1 MNKLRRK
8 PIVGLALGSGS
19 ARGWAHFGV
28 LHALREA
35 GISPDI
41 ICGTSIGS
49 LVGATYAAGEMDAFE
64 SWVLGLGKRKVF
76 GFMDFNLGGGLLK
89 GEKIID
95 FWREN
100 FVQET
105 MEELGAPF
113 GCVATDLQTGAEVW
127 LRKGSIAEAVRASIA
142 LPGLFT
148 PSTHDGRLLV
158 DGGLVNP
165 VPVSLARAMGA
176 DIVIAVDLNADI
188 MRKHMKPVDM
198 SETDLKIH
206 TREVRVSQM
215 QLDEDD
221 EPPQP
226 LGQIPEALA
235 AHASPVGWSGKWKR
249 SMTSVKSM
257 SSSVMRMG
265 RKDEGDE
272 EDDDSPRIPSLLNV
286 VMASVNIM
294 QMRITRSRMAGDPAE
309 VLIAPRLSH
318 VGLMDFHRGRES
330 IDEGY
335 AATQLVLP
343 ALKGWGL

>member
-1 MNKLRRK
+1 MSKLRRK

-49 LVGATYAAGEMDAFE
+49 LVGATYAAGEMDSFQD
-64 SWVLGLGKRKVF
+64 WVLGLGKRKVF

-105 MEELGAPF
+105 MEELSAPF

-148 PSTHDGRLLV
+148 PVIHQGRLLV

-188 MRKHMKPVDM
+188 MRKHMKPVDF
-198 SETDLKIH
+198 SQTELKVQTQEIH
-206 TREVRVSQM
+206 VSALKQ
-215 QLDEDD
+215 DAVAE
-221 EPPQP
+221 E
-226 LGQIPEALA
+226 EALA
-235 AHASPVGWSGKWKR
+235 DPVGWSGKWKR
-249 SMTSVKSM
+249 SMTSVKSL
-257 SSSVMRMG
+257 SSSMIRRG
-265 RKDEGDE
+265 RKDEAVDA
-272 EDDDSPRIPSLLNV
+272 DDAPAVPSLVNV
-286 VMASVNIM
+286 VQASVSIM

-318 VGLMDFHRGRES
+318 IGLMDFHRGRES
-330 IDEGY
+330 IDEGF
-335 AATQLVLP
+335 AATRLALP
-343 ALKGWGL
+343 ALKDWGL

>member
-8 PIVGLALGSGS
+8 PVVGLALGSGS

-35 GISPDI
+35 GVSPDI

-89 GEKIID
+89 GEKIIE

-148 PSTHDGRLLV
+148 PSMRDGRLLV

-206 TREVRVSQM
+206 TREVKVSE
-215 QLDEDD
+215 LHLEDE
-221 EPPQP
+221 EPPVR

-235 AHASPVGWSGKWKR
+235 ANASPVGWTGAWKR
-249 SMTSVKSM
+249 SMTSVKTL
-257 SSSVMRMG
+257 SSSVMRKG
-265 RKDEGDE
+265 RKQEGGE
-272 EDDDSPRIPSLLNV
+272 EGDDSPRVPSLVNV
-286 VMASVNIM
+286 LMASVNIM

-318 VGLMDFHRGRES
+318 IGLMDFYRGRES

-335 AATQLVLP
+335 AATQLALP
-343 ALKGWGL
+343 ALRDLGL

>member
-35 GISPDI
+35 GVSPDI

-49 LVGATYAAGEMDAFE
+49 LVGATYAAGEMDEFE

-76 GFMDFNLGGGLLK
+76 GFMDFNIGGGLLK

-148 PSTHDGRLLV
+148 PVMREGRLLV

-176 DIVIAVDLNADI
+176 DIVIGVDLNADI

-198 SETDLKIH
+198 SQTDLKIH
-206 TREVRVSQM
+206 TREVRVEE
-215 QLDEDD
+215 LHLERE
-221 EPPQP
+221 EPPMP
-226 LGQIPEALA
+226 LGQIPDALA
-235 AHASPVGWSGKWKR
+235 ADASPVGWTGKWKR
-249 SMTSVKSM
+249 SMTSVKTL
-257 SSSVMRMG
+257 SSSVIRRG
-265 RKDEGDE
+265 RKDET
-272 EDDDSPRIPSLLNV
+272 EDDDDAPVVPSLVNV
-286 VMASVNIM
+286 VLASVNIM

-318 VGLMDFHRGRES
+318 IGLMDFHRGRES

-335 AATQLVLP
+335 AATQLALP
-343 ALKGWGL
+343 SLKDWGL

>member
-1 MNKLRRK
+1 MSRLRRK
-8 PIVGLALGSGS
+8 PIVALALGSGS

-35 GISPDI
+35 GVSPDI

-49 LVGATYAAGEMDAFE
+49 LVGATYAAGEMDEFE

-89 GEKIID
+89 GEKIIE

-148 PSTHDGRLLV
+148 PVTHEGRLLV

-188 MRKHMKPVDM
+188 MRKHMRPMDM
-198 SETDLKIH
+198 SQSELKVH
-206 TREVRVSQM
+206 TSEVHVSSLRM
-215 QLDEDD
+215 
-221 EPPQP
+221 EPE
-226 LGQIPEALA
+226 PEFV
-235 AHASPVGWSGKWKR
+235 ASEAPDSEAESLQAPVGWTGKWKR
-249 SMTSVKSM
+249 SMTSVKSL
-257 SSSVMRMG
+257 SSSMIR
-265 RKDEGDE
+265 RKSGADVKDA
-272 EDDDSPRIPSLLNV
+272 EDDAPVVPSLVNV
-286 VMASVNIM
+286 VLASVNIM

-318 VGLMDFHRGRES
+318 IGLMDFHRGRES

-335 AATQLVLP
+335 AATQRALP
-343 ALKGWGL
+343 ALKAWGL

>member
-8 PIVGLALGSGS
+8 PVVGLALGSGS

-28 LHALREA
+28 LRALREA
-35 GISPDI
+35 GVSPDI

-89 GEKIID
+89 GEKIIE

-105 MEELGAPF
+105 VEELGTPF

-148 PSTHDGRLLV
+148 PVMREGRLLV

-188 MRKHMKPVDM
+188 MRRHMRAADM
-198 SETDLKIH
+198 GESELRMHGRELKVSALH
-206 TREVRVSQM
+206 RE
-215 QLDEDD
+215 DE
-221 EPPQP
+221 EPPLP

-235 AHASPVGWSGKWKR
+235 ANGSPLGWTGAWKR
-249 SMTSVKSM
+249 SMTSVKTL
-257 SSSVMRMG
+257 SSTVMRRG
-265 RKDEGDE
+265 RKGDGFDEGD
-272 EDDDSPRIPSLLNV
+272 DSMPVPSLVNV

-318 VGLMDFHRGRES
+318 VGLMDFYRGRES

-335 AATQLVLP
+335 AATQLALP
-343 ALKGWGL
+343 ALRDWGL

>member
-28 LHALREA
+28 LHALREV

-49 LVGATYAAGEMDAFE
+49 LVGATYAAGEMDDFE

-89 GEKIID
+89 GEKIIE

-100 FVQET
+100 FVQES

-148 PSTHDGRLLV
+148 PVTHEGRLLV

-198 SETDLKIH
+198 SETELKIH
-206 TREVRVSQM
+206 TREVKVAE
-215 QLDEDD
+215 LHLEEE
-221 EPPQP
+221 EPPMP

-235 AHASPVGWSGKWKR
+235 ADTSPVGWTGAWKR
-249 SMTSVKSM
+249 SMTSVKTL

-265 RKDEGDE
+265 RKEGGE
-272 EDDDSPRIPSLLNV
+272 EDDDDSPRVPSLVNV
-286 VMASVNIM
+286 VLASVNIM

-318 VGLMDFHRGRES
+318 IGLMDFHRGRES

-335 AATQLVLP
+335 AATQLALP
-343 ALKGWGL
+343 AIKDWGL

>member
-35 GISPDI
+35 GVSPDI

-49 LVGATYAAGEMDAFE
+49 LVGATYAAGEMDEFE

-89 GEKIID
+89 GEKIIE

-100 FVQET
+100 FVQES

-148 PSTHDGRLLV
+148 PVMREGRLLV

-176 DIVIAVDLNADI
+176 DIVIGVDLNADI

-198 SETDLKIH
+198 SQTELKIH
-206 TREVRVSQM
+206 TREVKVEELHLES
-215 QLDEDD
+215 E
-221 EPPQP
+221 EPPMP
-226 LGQIPEALA
+226 LGQIPDALA
-235 AHASPVGWSGKWKR
+235 ADASPVGWTGKWKR
-249 SMTSVKSM
+249 SMTSVKTL
-257 SSSVMRMG
+257 SSSVIRKG
-265 RKDEGDE
+265 RKEAS
-272 EDDDSPRIPSLLNV
+272 EDDDDDMPQVPSLVNV
-286 VMASVNIM
+286 VLASVNIM

-318 VGLMDFHRGRES
+318 IGLMDFHRGRES

-335 AATQLVLP
+335 AATQLALP
-343 ALKGWGL
+343 ALKDWGL

>member
-35 GISPDI
+35 GVSPDI

-49 LVGATYAAGEMDAFE
+49 LVGATYAAGEMDEFE

-148 PSTHDGRLLV
+148 PVMREGRLLV

-176 DIVIAVDLNADI
+176 DIVIGVDLNADI
-188 MRKHMKPVDM
+188 MRKHMKPVDT
-198 SETDLKIH
+198 SETELKIH
-206 TREVRVSQM
+206 TREVKVTE
-215 QLDEDD
+215 LHLEGE
-221 EPPQP
+221 EPPMP
-226 LGQIPEALA
+226 LGQIPDALA
-235 AHASPVGWSGKWKR
+235 ADASPVGWTGKWRR
-249 SMTSVKSM
+249 SMTSVKTL
-257 SSSVMRMG
+257 SSSVIRKG
-265 RKDEGDE
+265 RKEAS
-272 EDDDSPRIPSLLNV
+272 EDDDYDEPQVPSLVNV
-286 VMASVNIM
+286 VLASVNIM

-309 VLIAPRLSH
+309 ILIAPRLSH
-318 VGLMDFHRGRES
+318 IGLMDFHRGRES

-335 AATQLVLP
+335 AATQLALP
-343 ALKGWGL
+343 ALRDWGL

>member
-8 PIVGLALGSGS
+8 PVVGLALGSGS

-35 GISPDI
+35 GVSPDI

-89 GEKIID
+89 GEKIIE

-148 PSTHDGRLLV
+148 PSMRNGRLLV

-198 SETDLKIH
+198 SESDLKIH
-206 TREVRVSQM
+206 TREVKVSE
-215 QLDEDD
+215 LHLEED
-221 EPPQP
+221 EPPVP
-226 LGQIPEALA
+226 LRQIPEALA
-235 AHASPVGWSGKWKR
+235 ANGAPVGWTGAWKR
-249 SMTSVKSM
+249 SMTSVKTL
-257 SSSVMRMG
+257 SSSVMRKG
-265 RKDEGDE
+265 RKQEGGE
-272 EDDDSPRIPSLLNV
+272 EGDDSPRVPSLVNV
-286 VMASVNIM
+286 LMASVNIM

-318 VGLMDFHRGRES
+318 IGLMDFYRGRES

-335 AATQLVLP
+335 AATQLALP
-343 ALKGWGL
+343 ALRDWGL

>member
-35 GISPDI
+35 GVSPDI

-49 LVGATYAAGEMDAFE
+49 LVGATYAAGEMDEFE

-148 PSTHDGRLLV
+148 PVMREGRLLV

-176 DIVIAVDLNADI
+176 DIVIGVDLNADI

-198 SETDLKIH
+198 SQTDLKIH
-206 TREVRVSQM
+206 TREVKVEELHLES
-215 QLDEDD
+215 E
-221 EPPQP
+221 EPPMP
-226 LGQIPEALA
+226 LGQIPDALA
-235 AHASPVGWSGKWKR
+235 ADVSPVGWTGKWKR
-249 SMTSVKSM
+249 SMTSVKTL
-257 SSSVMRMG
+257 SSSVIRRG
-265 RKDEGDE
+265 RKDETEAD
-272 EDDDSPRIPSLLNV
+272 EDDEPVVPSLVNV
-286 VMASVNIM
+286 VLASVNIM

-318 VGLMDFHRGRES
+318 IGLMDFHRGRES

-335 AATQLVLP
+335 AATQLALP
-343 ALKGWGL
+343 SLKDWGL

>member
-35 GISPDI
+35 GVSPDI

-64 SWVLGLGKRKVF
+64 NWVLGLGKRKVF
-76 GFMDFNLGGGLLK
+76 GFMDYNLGGGLLK

-100 FVQET
+100 FVQES

-148 PSTHDGRLLV
+148 PATHNGRLLV

-198 SETDLKIH
+198 SESELRIH
-206 TREVRVSQM
+206 TREVNVSQ
-215 QLDEDD
+215 LHLEDD
-221 EPPQP
+221 EPPMP

-235 AHASPVGWSGKWKR
+235 ADASPVGWTGAWKR
-249 SMTSVKSM
+249 SMTSVKTL

-265 RKDEGDE
+265 RKEEGGD
-272 EDDDSPRIPSLLNV
+272 EDDDSPRVPSLVNV

-318 VGLMDFHRGRES
+318 IGLMDFHRGRES

-335 AATQLVLP
+335 AATQLALP
-343 ALKGWGL
+343 ALKDWGL

>member
-8 PIVGLALGSGS
+8 PVVGLALGSGS

-28 LHALREA
+28 LRALREA
-35 GISPDI
+35 GVSPDI

-89 GEKIID
+89 GEKIIE

-105 MEELGAPF
+105 VEQLGTPF

-148 PSTHDGRLLV
+148 PVMREGRLLV

-188 MRKHMKPVDM
+188 MRRHMKPVDM
-198 SETDLKIH
+198 GASELNLH
-206 TREVRVSQM
+206 ARELRVSQ
-215 QLDEDD
+215 LHLEEE
-221 EPPQP
+221 EPPVP

-235 AHASPVGWSGKWKR
+235 ANGSPLGWTGAWKR
-249 SMTSVKSM
+249 SMTSVKTL
-257 SSSVMRMG
+257 SSSVMRRG
-265 RKDEGDE
+265 RKGEGDA
-272 EDDDSPRIPSLLNV
+272 EDDASVPVPSLVNV

-318 VGLMDFHRGRES
+318 VGLMDFYRGRES

-335 AATQLVLP
+335 AATQLALP
-343 ALKGWGL
+343 ALKDWGL

>member
-8 PIVGLALGSGS
+8 PVVGLALGSGS

-35 GISPDI
+35 GVSPDI

-49 LVGATYAAGEMDAFE
+49 LVGATYAAGEMDRFE
-64 SWVLGLGKRKVF
+64 EWVLGLGKRKVF
-76 GFMDFNLGGGLLK
+76 GFMDLNFSGGLLK

-100 FVQET
+100 FVHES

-148 PSTHDGRLLV
+148 PVMHEGRLLV

-188 MRKHMKPVDM
+188 MRKHMRPVDLN
-198 SETDLKIH
+198 ENELRADA
-206 TREVRVSQM
+206 RESSLSRQHEH
-215 QLDEDD
+215 DEDK
-221 EPPQP
+221 PPMP
-226 LGQIPEALA
+226 LGQISEALTSDASA
-235 AHASPVGWSGKWKR
+235 AGWTDAWKR
-249 SMTSVKSM
+249 SMTSVKTL

-265 RKDEGDE
+265 RKDEE
-272 EDDDSPRIPSLLNV
+272 EAESEPSAPVPSLVNV

-309 VLIAPRLSH
+309 ILIAPRLSH
-318 VGLMDFHRGRES
+318 IGLMDFQRGRES

-335 AATQLVLP
+335 AATQL
-343 ALKGWGL
+343 ALQSFKDWGL

>member
-1 MNKLRRK
+1 
-8 PIVGLALGSGS
+8 LACC
-19 ARGWAHFGV
+19 
-28 LHALREA
+28 ALREA
-35 GISPDI
+35 GVSPDI

-89 GEKIID
+89 GEKIIE

-105 MEELGAPF
+105 VEQLGTPF

-148 PSTHDGRLLV
+148 PVMREGRLLV

-188 MRKHMKPVDM
+188 MRRHMKPVDM
-198 SETDLKIH
+198 SESELNLH
-206 TREVRVSQM
+206 ARELRVSQ
-215 QLDEDD
+215 LHLEEE
-221 EPPQP
+221 EPRYRWARFPK
-226 LGQIPEALA
+226 L
-235 AHASPVGWSGKWKR
+235 WR
-249 SMTSVKSM
+249 
-257 SSSVMRMG
+257 
-265 RKDEGDE
+265 
-272 EDDDSPRIPSLLNV
+272 
-286 VMASVNIM
+286 
-294 QMRITRSRMAGDPAE
+294 RMAH
-309 VLIAPRLSH
+309 RS
-318 VGLMDFHRGRES
+318 VGRAHGS
-330 IDEGY
+330 
-335 AATQLVLP
+335 AA
-343 ALKGWGL
+343 